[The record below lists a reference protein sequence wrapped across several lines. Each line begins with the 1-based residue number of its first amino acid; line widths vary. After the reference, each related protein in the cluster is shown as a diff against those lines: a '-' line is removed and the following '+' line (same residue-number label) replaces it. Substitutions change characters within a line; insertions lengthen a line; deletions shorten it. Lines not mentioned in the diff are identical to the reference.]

1 MSRDAKG
8 EELKKGAA
16 VRDRNAPKPRLV
28 LRRTA
33 WLFVVAVCASPA
45 FHAVAQSYPTRP
57 IKMIVP
63 FTPGTSMDIVAR
75 TLGEKIYERLGQP
88 VVVDN
93 RPGATG
99 IIVSDAVAKADP
111 DGYTLL
117 VTSNNIVVAPLL
129 HKTLPFD
136 PLRDF
141 APITVTSY
149 SALVL
154 VASDKS
160 GLKNVA
166 EMIAQ
171 AKANPGKLN
180 YSSPGIGTT
189 QHLSMEA
196 LKHVMDVNI
205 VHVPYRGSAGA
216 TTDLLSGE
224 VDLGFVPIDIAN
236 APYKANAFKVLAV
249 GSPQRHPMM
258 PDVPT
263 LEESGVSG
271 VESNPWHAV
280 AAPKG
285 TPRPIVDKL
294 NSEIRAILDLPDVR
308 GKLEGF
314 GLKIQT
320 GTPEEMRALMQ
331 RDMAK
336 SAALIRTLNISVD

>member
-1 MSRDAKG
+1 
-8 EELKKGAA
+8 
-16 VRDRNAPKPRLV
+16 
-28 LRRTA
+28 
-33 WLFVVAVCASPA
+33 
-45 FHAVAQSYPTRP
+45 
-57 IKMIVP
+57 
-63 FTPGTSMDIVAR
+63 MDIVAR
-75 TLGEKIYERLGQP
+75 TLLEKIHARLGQP

-93 RPGATG
+93 RPGLTG
-99 IIVSDAVAKADP
+99 IIGSEAVAKADP

-117 VTSNNIVVAPLL
+117 VTSNNIVVGPLL
-129 HKTLPFD
+129 RKSVPFD
-136 PLRDF
+136 PLKDF

-149 SALVL
+149 SAMVL
-154 VASDKS
+154 VASNKS
-160 GLKNVA
+160 GIKNVA

-171 AKANPGKLN
+171 TKANPGKLN

-196 LKHVMDVNI
+196 LKNVTHINI

-236 APYKANAFKVLAV
+236 PHYKANAFRVLAV

-263 LEESGVSG
+263 LEESGVPG

-285 TPRPIVDKL
+285 TPRPIIDKL
-294 NSEIRAILDLPDVR
+294 NSEIRSILDLPDVR
-308 GKLEGF
+308 EKLEGF

-320 GTPEEMRALMQ
+320 GTPEEMQALME
-331 RDMAK
+331 RDTTK
-336 SAALIRTLNISVD
+336 SADLIRKNNILVE

>member
-1 MSRDAKG
+1 MRWTESLKGDVMNDCNASRSSRA
-8 EELKKGAA
+8 L
-16 VRDRNAPKPRLV
+16 RL
-28 LRRTA
+28 TA
-33 WLFVVAVCASPA
+33 WLFAAMAFASLAVQAS
-45 FHAVAQSYPTRP
+45 AQSYPNRP

-75 TLGEKIYERLGQP
+75 AVGEKIDQRLGQP

-99 IIVSDAVAKADP
+99 IIGSDAVAKADP

-117 VTSNNIVVAPLL
+117 VTSNNIVVGPLL
-129 HKTLPFD
+129 RKTIPFD
-136 PLRDF
+136 PLKDF

-154 VASDKS
+154 VASNKS
-160 GLKNVA
+160 GIKSVA

-180 YSSPGIGTT
+180 YSSPGVGTT

-196 LKHVMDVNI
+196 LKNVMNVNM

-216 TTDLLSGE
+216 TTDLLSGQ

-236 APYKANAFKVLAV
+236 PHYKANAFKVLAV
-249 GSPQRHPMM
+249 GSPQRHPIM

-263 LEESGVSG
+263 LHESGIPG

-285 TPRPIVDKL
+285 TPRAIIDKL

-308 GKLEGF
+308 EKLEGF

-320 GTPEEMRALMQ
+320 GTPEEMQALME

-336 SAALIRTLNISVD
+336 SADLIRRNNISID

>member
-1 MSRDAKG
+1 LR
-8 EELKKGAA
+8 LAA
-16 VRDRNAPKPRLV
+16 RLFAVLACVAPV
-28 LRRTA
+28 
-33 WLFVVAVCASPA
+33 SQ
-45 FHAVAQSYPTRP
+45 AVAQSYPSRP

-75 TLGEKIYERLGQP
+75 TLGEKLYERLGQP

-99 IIVSDAVAKADP
+99 IIGSDAVAKADP

-117 VTSNNIVVAPLL
+117 VTSNNIVVGPLL
-129 HKTLPFD
+129 HKTVPFD
-136 PLRDF
+136 PLKDF

-154 VASDKS
+154 VASNKS
-160 GLKNVA
+160 GIKSVA
-166 EMIAQ
+166 EMIAR

-196 LKHVMDVNI
+196 LKSVMNVNI

-236 APYKANAFKVLAV
+236 PHYKANAFKVLAV

-263 LEESGVSG
+263 LEESGVPD

-285 TPRPIVDKL
+285 TPRPIIDKL
-294 NSEIRAILDLPDVR
+294 NSEIRAILALPDVR
-308 GKLEGF
+308 EKLEGS

-320 GTPEEMRALMQ
+320 STPEEMQALME

-336 SAALIRTLNISVD
+336 SADLIRRNNISVD